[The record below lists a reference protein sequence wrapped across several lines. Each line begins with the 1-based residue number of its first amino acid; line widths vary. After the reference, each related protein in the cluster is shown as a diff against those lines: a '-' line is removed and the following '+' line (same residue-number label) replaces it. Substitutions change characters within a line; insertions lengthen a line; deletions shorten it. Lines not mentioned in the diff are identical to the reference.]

1 MTASTDFPVPTEEV
15 AAPVAATPVGD
26 FPDVVRAGVETP
38 AAPTTVELAEAQTP
52 VVPDAPRDE
61 SERLDPS
68 PTGPLTLTTG
78 KVVEVVPLKTREM
91 MKLLK
96 IVTRGAGS
104 VLEQLMGELD
114 LSDPAAF
121 AQTLGALIIMSI
133 PEAENEV
140 IEFVQSIVRPANFD
154 QVTDQKARVEQLTI
168 LMAEL
173 NNPELDDLISI
184 VERVIRRESEDIRN
198 LGKRIGTAFKL
209 GQKVGLVKPVAA
221 S

>member
-1 MTASTDFPVPTEEV
+1 MSVDAVSPEV
-15 AAPVAATPVGD
+15 VSPAPAVGD
-26 FPDVVRAGVETP
+26 YPDVVRAGVEESAP
-38 AAPTTVELAEAQTP
+38 APNAATLAAEQTP
-52 VVPDAPRDE
+52 VVPDPARDE
-61 SERLDPS
+61 SERLNPD

-78 KVVEVVPLKTREM
+78 KVVEVLPLKTREM

-96 IVTRGAGS
+96 IVTRGAGA

-140 IEFVQSIVRPANFD
+140 IEFVQSIVRPYGWDDLAAAD
-154 QVTDQKARVEQLTI
+154 RKDAVEQLSV

-173 NNPELDDLISI
+173 HNPELDDLISI

-209 GQKVGLVKPVAA
+209 GQKVGLVKPVAT